1 MKLPFLLICI
11 TLFSCRALA
20 QNWHDTKKSID
31 SLFSKYT
38 SSKPGGQLAISK
50 HGKLIYSN
58 AWGLSDI
65 ENDIQFTTTTLTE
78 AGSISKQF
86 VAAAVLILQQ
96 QGKLSLSDDVRL
108 YIPELPDYHH
118 KITIEHLI
126 HHTSGI
132 REWSSLAAL
141 SGWPRT
147 TKAYRNSDVLDFIC
161 MQKQL
166 NNIPGTEFIYS
177 NSNYILLTEI
187 VERISGKS
195 LDEFTRAHIF
205 LPAGM
210 KKTLWRDNY
219 RKVVKDRAIA
229 YSGRDSTYLLDMPNE
244 SVYGPGGLLT
254 TSEDLLKW
262 NDFFLSGKLGGD
274 ELLKKQLEI
283 VDINTGAISNYGAG
297 LFIEKVRGQ
306 KKIYH
311 TGQTAGYTGV
321 LESFPDI
328 GLSIAWLSNTTE
340 NKNNL
345 FEEIEEIEKLLT
357 PTNEEK
363 VLPKEEF
370 RDSKLG
376 ADNSKCGWYRHEKTN
391 EGFHITEKNDSL
403 FLQGSPLRP
412 TGSNSFRYLAS
423 KVKFINSDQFELTTP
438 DKRKVLF
445 TRVKKGRD
453 NKPNEV
459 TLGTYNI
466 EELNST
472 FEISRKGDKLYLS
485 TGYINVPL
493 EETFKGGYN
502 FSIFIDSGLFPDSYN
517 LYFESAEYSAGEISS
532 NSSRKIKFRK
542 ILGDL
547 R

>member
-1 MKLPFLLICI
+1 
-11 TLFSCRALA
+11 
-20 QNWHDTKKSID
+20 
-31 SLFSKYT
+31 
-38 SSKPGGQLAISK
+38 
-50 HGKLIYSN
+50 
-58 AWGLSDI
+58 
-65 ENDIQFTTTTLTE
+65 
-78 AGSISKQF
+78 
-86 VAAAVLILQQ
+86 
-96 QGKLSLSDDVRL
+96 
-108 YIPELPDYHH
+108 
-118 KITIEHLI
+118 
-126 HHTSGI
+126 
-132 REWSSLAAL
+132 
-141 SGWPRT
+141 
-147 TKAYRNSDVLDFIC
+147 
-161 MQKQL
+161 
-166 NNIPGTEFIYS
+166 
-177 NSNYILLTEI
+177 
-187 VERISGKS
+187 VERISGKN
-195 LDEFTRAHIF
+195 LDEFTREHIF
-205 LPAGM
+205 VPAGM
-210 KKTLWRDNY
+210 KSTKWRDNY
-219 RKVVKDRAIA
+219 RKVVKNRAIA
-229 YSGRDSTYLLDMPNE
+229 YSHRDGAYLLDMPNE

-262 NDFFLSGKLGGD
+262 NDFFLSGKLGGE

-283 VDINTGAISNYGAG
+283 VDIKTGAISNYGAG
-297 LFIEKVRGQ
+297 LFIEKVGGQ

-345 FEEIEEIEKLLT
+345 FEEVEKIEKLLA
-357 PTNEEK
+357 PTNDGET
-363 VLPKEEF
+363 LPKEEF

-412 TGSNSFRYLAS
+412 VESDSFRYLAS
-423 KVKFINSDQFELTTP
+423 KVTFINNDQFELTTP
-438 DKRKVLF
+438 DKRKILF
-445 TRVKKGRD
+445 TRVKKGKD
-453 NKPNEV
+453 DKPTEV

-485 TGYINVPL
+485 TGYIDVPL

-517 LYFESAEYSAGEISS
+517 LYFENSDCSVGEISS

-542 ILGDL
+542 TLDSL